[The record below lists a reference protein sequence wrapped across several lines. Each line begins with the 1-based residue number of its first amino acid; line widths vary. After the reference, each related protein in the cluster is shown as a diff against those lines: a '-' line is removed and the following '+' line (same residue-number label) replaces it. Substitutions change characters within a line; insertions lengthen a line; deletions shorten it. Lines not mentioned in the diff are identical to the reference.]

1 MYRNKKLQKHAN
13 KSLLP
18 LKNDAFLYELKEHRV
33 QDPSNK
39 KRSKKA
45 IVFATASSMCTVALI
60 VVLLCVFLIEPKLP
74 TNQAGDSKFYAIENQ
89 KTVLSSVDE
98 VNNAIEHFTIKSMNG
113 IMINKVI
120 DYHYNETLYY
130 VIVYNDDET
139 MEAITLFVVV
149 NQDYNFPFQIIG
161 TKINGTISN
170 YSVSY
175 TERYTEEDGLFFVDT
190 TGEILVG
197 NERVFIEYNGVDF
210 EKRNNF
216 ITYLSRIIC

>member
-1 MYRNKKLQKHAN
+1 MSSKAQKQSNFSNIIFVIA
-13 KSLLP
+13 L
-18 LKNDAFLYELKEHRV
+18 AVITIFL
-33 QDPSNK
+33 
-39 KRSKKA
+39 A
-45 IVFATASSMCTVALI
+45 VFM
-60 VVLLCVFLIEPKLP
+60 F
-74 TNQAGDSKFYAIENQ
+74 
-89 KTVLSSVDE
+89 
-98 VNNAIEHFTIKSMNG
+98 
-113 IMINKVI
+113 IMIGKPFVVKEYSDIKQLTVENYKTY
-120 DYHYNETLYY
+120 DKKHTEYY

-149 NQDYNFPFQIIG
+149 NKDYNFPFKIIG

-210 EKRNNF
+210 EKRSNF